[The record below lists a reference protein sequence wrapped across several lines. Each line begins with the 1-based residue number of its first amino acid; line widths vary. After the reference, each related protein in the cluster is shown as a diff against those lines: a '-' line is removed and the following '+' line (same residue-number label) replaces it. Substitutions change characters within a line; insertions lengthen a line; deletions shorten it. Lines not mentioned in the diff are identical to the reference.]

1 MKLKLFTAIAVLAGL
16 AMASGTPEEG
26 KGKKHPG
33 HPGIK
38 QLIEK
43 FDKDGD
49 GKLSAE
55 ERKAAGAARK
65 AEFLKKFDKDGDGK
79 ISAEE
84 KKAIAAEWKKRR
96 GDHGRRPHPGKRPH
110 TPKGDKPDAKKP
122 HSGKRPHHSKRP
134 HTPKGKKPGKS
145 PAKKK

>member
-1 MKLKLFTAIAVLAGL
+1 MKLTLTAAFAAIAGL
-16 AMASGTPEEG
+16 AFASATPEEEG
-26 KGKKHPG
+26 RKHRG

-49 GKLSAE
+49 GKLNAE

-79 ISAEE
+79 ISTEE
-84 KKAIAAEWKKRR
+84 KKAVAEEMKKRF
-96 GDHGRRPHPGKRPH
+96 GDRRRPRPEGGKRPEGRKPRPDHKKPEGRKPRPDHKKPGKRP
-110 TPKGDKPDAKKP
+110 
-122 HSGKRPHHSKRP
+122 
-134 HTPKGKKPGKS
+134 
-145 PAKKK
+145 AKKK

>member
-110 TPKGDKPDAKKP
+110 TPKGDKPDAKKA

>member
-16 AMASGTPEEG
+16 AMASGTPEKG

-49 GKLSAE
+49 GKLSTE

>member
-1 MKLKLFTAIAVLAGL
+1 MKLKLITVFTVLVGL
-16 AMASGTPEEG
+16 AVASGTPEDEEG
-26 KGKKHPG
+26 RKDRK

-38 QLIEK
+38 QWIEK

-49 GKLSAE
+49 GKLSTE

-84 KKAIAAEWKKRR
+84 KKAIAKQWKGRR
-96 GDHGRRPHPGKRPH
+96 GPRPEGGKRPEGRK
-110 TPKGDKPDAKKP
+110 PRPDRDKSKGRKP
-122 HSGKRPHHSKRP
+122 H
-134 HTPKGKKPGKS
+134 PKHKK